1 MKKLL
6 RLWRDEM
13 TYLLWGSTPFPRK
26 LAFLGLFFAAFFGI
40 LPLLTSWPPEAE
52 RAVYTT
58 GEAQR
63 ALHAWRGE
71 RGIAS
76 PGEEDPLESGLIGV
90 EWSILTTTLGDLEAK
105 QTASDPRWA
114 GIFTAWYREMGLRE
128 GSRIALVCSGSFPG
142 LMLSALVAAEQMKL
156 EILLLPSLGSSTWG
170 ANREDLSLLDILAFF
185 RGRGFLQSSP
195 QSCSLGGGGDTGG
208 GLSKEARDLLKGSAE
223 KYGVPLLSAP
233 SLEKMIAL
241 KGGMIRE
248 FQAQGLV
255 SIGGSAVS
263 LGEDPEILKLP
274 PGLLLPSQKLPS
286 GTGLIGWALREGLP
300 VLHLL
305 NLRELARQQG
315 LPYAPAKRDLKLPS
329 KMPWSLALG
338 GLLLFFGMLIF
349 HKRWERMELK
359 LP

>member
-6 RLWRDEM
+6 RLWGDEM

-26 LAFLGLFFAAFFGI
+26 LAFLGLFFAAFLGV
-40 LPLLTSWPPEAE
+40 LPLLDSWPPEAA

-58 GEAQR
+58 TEAQR

-76 PGEEDPLESGLIGV
+76 PVEEDPLESGLIGV

-114 GIFTAWYREMGLRE
+114 GIFTAWYREMGLGE
-128 GSRIALVCSGSFPG
+128 GSRIALICSGSFPG
-142 LMLSALVAAEQMKL
+142 LMLSALAAAEQMKL

-185 RGRGFLQSSP
+185 RSRGFLQSSP
-195 QSCSLGGGGDTGG
+195 QGCSLGGGGDTGG
-208 GLSKEARDLLKGSAE
+208 GLSKEGRTLLEGSAE

-263 LGEDPEILKLP
+263 LGEDPEVLKLP

-286 GTGLIGWALREGLP
+286 GRGLIGWALREGLP

-305 NLRELARQQG
+305 NLRELSRQQG
-315 LPYAPAKRDLKLPS
+315 LPYAPTKRDVKLPS
-329 KMPWSLALG
+329 KMPRSLALG
-338 GLLLFFGMLIF
+338 GLLLFFGMLIC
-349 HKRWERMELK
+349 HKRWEHMESG